1 MDPEPGS
8 LTPRDVAKWLL
19 NAAVAMKTS
28 DLAADTVASYTSFDK
43 ESLALRLGTG
53 AIGMV
58 VARKLEPATDAIV
71 DKTADFLVE
80 KRNQF
85 RSKRDAKKKD

>member
-1 MDPEPGS
+1 MDQEPS

-28 DLAADTVASYTSFDK
+28 DLAADAIASYTRFDNK
-43 ESLALRLGTG
+43 DSLAVRLGTG

-80 KRNQF
+80 KRDQF
-85 RSKRDAKKKD
+85 RSKRNAKKKD